1 MTFPQHLIP
10 IALLALGALS
20 IHPAWAHGS
29 AQSRH
34 GGMTQM
40 AHDLGF
46 ELVQGSDGIT
56 LYLMDHEQPLPS
68 QGVSGKLTVLQ
79 GTQKTEVDLKPAGDN
94 KLQAAGLK
102 LAPGSKAV
110 ASLQIRGKAVTVRF
124 TVK

>member
-1 MTFPQHLIP
+1 MTRTQRLIP
-10 IALLALGALS
+10 LTLLALSTLS
-20 IHPAWAHGS
+20 LGTAFAHGS
-29 AQSRH
+29 MQARH
-34 GGMTQM
+34 GGVTQM

-46 ELVQGSDGIT
+46 ELVQGSEGIT

-94 KLQAAGLK
+94 KLQAASLK
-102 LAPGSKAV
+102 LAPGAKAV